1 MGLFKHIAGKS
12 NDGKIKMTMIHYAGL
27 PNFPDKWTLDMILD
41 EKEET
46 LTFKAYLNKN
56 ITPITLPLSKIIS
69 AGNVNI
75 TETKE
80 QSKMGRA
87 VVGGL
92 LFGGA
97 GAIVGALTAK
107 EKEKLKTLYVIN
119 YISNDEEK
127 SIVLKENGNL
137 NYSKFQQQLQ
147 QYLPN
152 QITL

>member
-1 MGLFKHIAGKS
+1 MGIFNHIVGKS
-12 NDGKIKMTMIHYAGL
+12 KDGNIKMTMIHLSGL

-41 EKEET
+41 ENEET
-46 LTFKAYLNKN
+46 LTFKAYMNKK
-56 ITPITLPLSKIIS
+56 IPPVTLSLSKIIS

-87 VVGGL
+87 VAGGL

-107 EKEKLKTLYVIN
+107 EKEKLKTVYIIN
-119 YISNDEEK
+119 YVSNDEEK

-147 QYLPN
+147 QYLPK
-152 QITL
+152 QVTL